1 MAVAAGRVEDKTDC
15 VRLVPGWGPKDENTV
30 TCTAAACCWLL
41 LALGAVVGSSKRP
54 PGHCLLLLVYASWAN
69 SYQCLLGPG
78 CIGRS
83 RDLSLS
89 LCVFQMDGWDGIRF
103 IPAKID
109 RYRSIFVS
117 IRARPTAKRE
127 TTYTGIPMALFI
139 AAIALPSLSLQG
151 VHASNMCVN
160 LRACM
165 RER

>member
-1 MAVAAGRVEDKTDC
+1 
-15 VRLVPGWGPKDENTV
+15 
-30 TCTAAACCWLL
+30 
-41 LALGAVVGSSKRP
+41 
-54 PGHCLLLLVYASWAN
+54 
-69 SYQCLLGPG
+69 
-78 CIGRS
+78 
-83 RDLSLS
+83 
-89 LCVFQMDGWDGIRF
+89 MDGWDGIRF

-165 RER
+165 RERGRERREHKIKLRQAMGLSLALISVLLSLPVDLQAIPHVAEDQQSPQL